1 MNTNSLPLEWEE
13 RLRKLDIAFQP
24 IVNIQ
29 TGELYGVE
37 ALLRNFQDI
46 GFKSIFSIFDRVFK
60 EGILYSFDI
69 ALRKKTLDK
78 FKQIQNYKD
87 IKLFYNLDNRLF
99 DMQDFSSGN
108 TAAILK
114 NLSMKKENLCFE
126 ISERHEIVDTYRME
140 KILRHY
146 QEEQYAIAIDD
157 FGTGYSGYK
166 LLFDTKPN
174 TIKIDRYFLQ
184 DIQKDMKKKLMVKS
198 ITYLAIQLG
207 IEVLAEGVETKEEY
221 LTCRDI
227 GCHLVQG
234 YFVCRPTT
242 EIKEITKTYDVLTQL
257 TSLREADSSF
267 VQRHIQKLV
276 PLYKRYTMHDVL
288 SYFKEHRD
296 IPIVP
301 VVNNNDEGVGV
312 FFESQIKEYLYSPY
326 GMSLLLND
334 KSDKAKLK
342 HFIQPCL
349 HTDINSDITT
359 IIEIFSSN
367 PEASGIIITKNSKYY
382 GFLSANDI
390 ITIMH
395 EENLIAARDQN
406 PLTKLPG
413 NRLVEK
419 YIHDATIDQKT
430 NSYLLCYFD
439 LDNFKAFNDK
449 YGFRLG
455 DRVIQLFADT
465 INKHLPKS
473 FFKGHIGGDD
483 FFVGTILEESFEQS
497 IKRIQK
503 VITKF
508 STNAKDFYSQ
518 EDKKQGFIMAKDRDG
533 MEKRFDFLTVSAAVI
548 ILNEKKRSQNGQK
561 LNKIFSI
568 EKKLAKKDKDHLCVS
583 SLM

>member
-69 ALRKKTLDK
+69 
-78 FKQIQNYKD
+78 
-87 IKLFYNLDNRLF
+87 
-99 DMQDFSSGN
+99 
-108 TAAILK
+108 
-114 NLSMKKENLCFE
+114 
-126 ISERHEIVDTYRME
+126 
-140 KILRHY
+140 
-146 QEEQYAIAIDD
+146 
-157 FGTGYSGYK
+157 
-166 LLFDTKPN
+166 
-174 TIKIDRYFLQ
+174 
-184 DIQKDMKKKLMVKS
+184 
-198 ITYLAIQLG
+198 
-207 IEVLAEGVETKEEY
+207 
-221 LTCRDI
+221 
-227 GCHLVQG
+227 
-234 YFVCRPTT
+234 
-242 EIKEITKTYDVLTQL
+242 
-257 TSLREADSSF
+257 
-267 VQRHIQKLV
+267 
-276 PLYKRYTMHDVL
+276 
-288 SYFKEHRD
+288 
-296 IPIVP
+296 
-301 VVNNNDEGVGV
+301 
-312 FFESQIKEYLYSPY
+312 ESQIKEYLYSPY

-419 YIHDATIDQKT
+419 YIYDATIDQKA

-483 FFVGTILEESFEQS
+483 FFVGATLEESFEQS

-508 STNAKDFYSQ
+508 SINAKDFYSQ
-518 EDKKQGFIMAKDRDG
+518 EDKEQGFIMAKDRDG

-548 ILNEKKRSQNGQK
+548 ILNEKKRSQNSQK

-568 EKKLAKKDKDHLCVS
+568 EKKLAKKAKDHLCVS
-583 SLM
+583 SLL